1 MTQLQ
6 KRAYEVLN
14 YLLHKPHNTNV
25 IRIGIE
31 EAKSLK
37 RLIDNQE
44 GFIKELQQDIA
55 DLRLENA
62 ELEKEYY
69 EMVNKVNS
77 LQFELECLERENDNL
92 YERLMNR

>member
-6 KRAYEVLN
+6 KKAYEVLN

-69 EMVNKVNS
+69 EMVDKVIHFNS
-77 LQFELECLERENDNL
+77 NQNVQNEKMII
-92 YERLMNR
+92 YMKG